1 MNDEGGRSDSRGGRT
16 ELDGGETRNG
26 SMSRGLTAVL
36 SRRRLTIAGT
46 ALVLLGLIVA
56 LQEIDVRTV
65 VAEVSNADPRL
76 LGAAVAVYAVSWPL
90 RGRRYRDV
98 LAAMDQHSDTA
109 VATAAVFVSQTANLA
124 IPARAGD
131 AVRAHVMRTRRD
143 VPYAA
148 GFASLAVERVF
159 DLATIAVLAGL
170 ATAWIALGDAV
181 GPLEAAFSSDG
192 ARTAALAAAAVGTT
206 TAGVGLAVVTS
217 ARAEHGLG
225 ARLRARVAGRPRL
238 LAALEGALRF
248 AGDVQT
254 VARRPRALGGIG
266 AGSLL
271 VWSLD
276 VLTAVLVLAALG
288 SGLAFATLLTV
299 GTLAVSVGNLAKV
312 LPLSQGGV
320 GLYEAA
326 FTALVVGL
334 TPVGAS
340 TALAA
345 AIVDHALKNGVTLV
359 GGAGAVAALGVSFS
373 EVAESTPDATRE
385 TGSLLGQPK
394 K

>member
-1 MNDEGGRSDSRGGRT
+1 
-16 ELDGGETRNG
+16 
-26 SMSRGLTAVL
+26 MSRGLTAVL

>member
-1 MNDEGGRSDSRGGRT
+1 MEP
-16 ELDGGETRNG
+16 DGGETE
-26 SMSRGLTAVL
+26 SESTSRGLATVL
-36 SRRRLTIAGT
+36 TRRRLTVAGT
-46 ALVLLGLIVA
+46 LLVLLGLAVA
-56 LQEIDVRTV
+56 LRELDIGTV
-65 VAEVSNADPRL
+65 VAQVSSADPRL

-98 LAAMDQHSDTA
+98 LAAMDHRSDTL

-131 AVRAHVMRTRRD
+131 AARAHVMRTRRN

-170 ATAWIALGDAV
+170 ATAWLALGGAA

-192 ARTAALAAAAVGTT
+192 ARTAALAAAAVSAT

-217 ARAEHGLG
+217 ARANHGLG
-225 ARLRARVAGRPRL
+225 ARLRSRVAGRPRL
-238 LAALEGALRF
+238 EGALEAGLRF

-254 VARRPRALGGIG
+254 VARRPRALGRIG
-266 AGSLL
+266 VGSLL

-288 SGLAFATLLTV
+288 SGLAFATLVTV

-326 FTALVVGL
+326 FTALIVGL
-334 TPVGAS
+334 TPIGAS

-359 GGAGAVAALGVSFS
+359 GGAGAVAALGVSLS
-373 EVAESTPDATRE
+373 DATGSTPETTRE
-385 TGSLLGQPK
+385 TGSVLGEPK
-394 K
+394 R